1 MCGQIC
7 SPGVLL
13 RVPAST
19 LRDAIMCSFLTIT
32 VLSGTMMSLGLENKL
47 GQSVLFGDG

>member
-13 RVPAST
+13 RAPAST
-19 LRDAIMCSFLTIT
+19 LRDAIVCSFLTVS
-32 VLSGTMMSLGLENKL
+32 VLSGIMVGLGLENKL
-47 GQSVLFGDG
+47 GQSILFRDG